1 MALPSCCLVSHT
13 LQNGIGPADANL
25 LLAAELTKRNHRVSL
40 CGLSDG
46 RRTTVESESR
56 LIHDVTVNALHIPEA
71 ISWEERCEAL
81 RNFLAEQELDFVII
95 RFIPYSLN
103 PKGIVWKAANSLP
116 KVLRGRSVFWLVDEI
131 WLGEGP
137 TNWKHR
143 LVGSLQRY
151 SILRLLKA
159 TPNRL
164 VFTNN
169 HFNTKALQLR
179 GVKARTLRLFGNIPV
194 VDSDRGAWL
203 FHEFEKAGI
212 PITPANRSQ
221 WLVLGIFGVFHSDWD
236 PDSFLSELKDRAAQH
251 GRQVCLVGVG
261 SLRSYEAHWE
271 NVSQKWAASFQ
282 FLHLGCRE
290 ESEVSQ
296 FLQSVDF
303 GLTTNPYFLVGK
315 SGTCMAMLDHGL
327 PILVPRI
334 TSHDDPTEF
343 PAQLVLRCGNSIG
356 DEVFSPRHPLA
367 PNPQW
372 PHAVDELVAAM
383 STGKLKSTHARQT
396 DR

>member
-1 MALPSCCLVSHT
+1 MTLPSCCLVSHT

-25 LLAAELTKRNHRVSL
+25 LLADELTKRNHRVSL

-46 RRTTVESESR
+46 RRTKVESEIR
-56 LIHDVTVNALHIPEA
+56 RIHDQTVNALHIPEA
-71 ISWEERCEAL
+71 ISWQERCDAF
-81 RNFLAEQELDFVII
+81 RNFLSEHEPDFVII

-103 PKGIVWKAANSLP
+103 PKGIVWQAANSLP
-116 KVLRGRSVFWLVDEI
+116 NVLRGRSVLWLVDEI

-143 LVGSLQRY
+143 LVGLLQRY

-159 TPNRL
+159 TDKRL

-169 HFNTKALQLR
+169 HFNTKALRKR
-179 GVKARTLRLFGNIPV
+179 GVNARTLRLFGNIPV
-194 VDSDRGAWL
+194 VKSDHGEWL
-203 FHEFEKAGI
+203 FHEFEKAGL
-212 PITPANRSQ
+212 PITATNRSQ
-221 WLVLGIFGVFHSDWD
+221 WLVLGIFGVFHPDWS
-236 PDSFLSELKDRAAQH
+236 PDSFLSALKDNAAKH
-251 GRQVCLVGVG
+251 GKQVCLVGVG

-271 NVSQKWAASFQ
+271 NVSKKWAACFR
-282 FLHLGCRE
+282 FLHLGCRD
-290 ESEVSQ
+290 ESEVSR

-334 TSHDDPTEF
+334 TSHDDPAEF
-343 PAQLVLRCGNSIG
+343 PAHLVLRCGDRIG
-356 DEVFSPRHPLA
+356 DEVFSPRNAMVPD
-367 PNPQW
+367 PQL
-372 PHAVDELVAAM
+372 PRAVDELVAAM
-383 STGKLKSTHARQT
+383 SRGEMKSVE
-396 DR
+396 

>member
-1 MALPSCCLVSHT
+1 MTPASCCLVSHT

-46 RRTTVESESR
+46 RRSEVESESR
-56 LIHDVTVNALHIPEA
+56 VIHNQTVNALHIPEA
-71 ISWEERCEAL
+71 ISWEERCDAF
-81 RNFLAEQELDFVII
+81 RRFLTEQNPDFVII

-103 PKGIVWKAANSLP
+103 PKGIVWKAANALP
-116 KVLRGRSVFWLVDEI
+116 KVLHGSSVIWLVDEI

-143 LVGSLQRY
+143 LVGLLQRY

-159 TPNRL
+159 SLNRL

-169 HFNTKALQLR
+169 HFNTRALQRR
-179 GVKARTLRLFGNIPV
+179 GVNAKTLRLFGNIPV
-194 VDSDRGAWL
+194 IESDRGAWL
-203 FHEFEKAGI
+203 FHEFARAGI
-212 PITPANRSQ
+212 PITAANRSQ
-221 WLVLGIFGVFHSDWD
+221 WLVLGIFGVFHSDWN

-251 GRQVCLVGVG
+251 GKQVCIVGVG

-271 NVSQKWAASFQ
+271 NVSKQWAASFR

-334 TSHDDPTEF
+334 TSCDDPTEF
-343 PAQLVLRCGNSIG
+343 PANLALRCGNRIG
-356 DEVFSPRHPLA
+356 DEVFLPRNAFA
-367 PNPQW
+367 PDPQL
-372 PHAVDELVAAM
+372 PRAVDELVAAM
-383 STGKLKSTHARQT
+383 SAGELKRVE
-396 DR
+396 

>member
-1 MALPSCCLVSHT
+1 MTLPSICLVSHT
-13 LQNGIGPADANL
+13 LQHGIGPADANL

-46 RRTTVESESR
+46 KRTKVEAESR
-56 LIHDVTVNALHIPEA
+56 LIGEVKVNALHIPEA
-71 ISWEERCEAL
+71 VSWNERGDAF
-81 RNFLAEQELDFVII
+81 RNFLAEQRPDFVII

-116 KVLRGRSVFWLVDEI
+116 KLLQDKSVLWLVDEI

-137 TNWKHR
+137 TSWKHR
-143 LVGSLQRY
+143 LVGLLQRY
-151 SILRLLKA
+151 SILRLLQA
-159 TPNRL
+159 TPKRL

-169 HFNTKALQLR
+169 HFNTKALQQR
-179 GVKARTLRLFGNIPV
+179 GVAAKTLRLFGNIPV
-194 VDSDRGAWL
+194 VESDCGAWL
-203 FHEFEKAGI
+203 FREFEKAGL

-236 PDSFLSELKDRAAQH
+236 PDSFLSELKEQAARH
-251 GRQVCLVGVG
+251 GRQVCIVGVG

-271 NVSQKWAASFQ
+271 KVSKKWTASFR
-282 FLHLGCRE
+282 FVHLGCRR

-303 GLTTNPYFLVGK
+303 GLTTNPCYLVGK

-334 TSHDDPTEF
+334 TSYDDPAEF
-343 PAQLVLRCGNSIG
+343 PPHLVLRCGNRIG
-356 DEVFSPRHPLA
+356 NEVFATRDAFPPDPRLPR
-367 PNPQW
+367 
-372 PHAVDELVAAM
+372 AVDELILAM
-383 STGKLKSTHARQT
+383 SAGGLKSAE
-396 DR
+396 